1 MIKNNK
7 YIVMSSEDNTLYFW
21 HSNVIYKGESALKI
35 PAILEL
41 KKVYPTAKVY
51 KLTEINI

>member
-1 MIKNNK
+1 MQKQNK
-7 YIVMSSEDNTLYFW
+7 YIVMCSEDDTLYLW
-21 HSNVIYKGESALKI
+21 NSNIIYRGESALKI

-51 KLTEINI
+51 KLTEIAV

>member
-1 MIKNNK
+1 MKKQNK
-7 YIVMSSEDNTLYFW
+7 YIVMCSEDDTLYLW
-21 HSNVIYKGESALKI
+21 HSNIIYTGESALKI

-51 KLTEINI
+51 KLTEISI